1 MRSIAKD
8 PILKETNKEYSF
20 TFRAIYV
27 MHIKQILR
35 ERARRYEVF
44 DTNYITYCDTLWHY
58 RIQYNTYQY
67 FNLKRCISIFYY
79 VENYCNSIFS
89 YFHIHLL
96 HFWKTFPIVFHLI
109 LDITLLLDIFT
120 SVNNSFLMVLL
131 LLML

>member
-1 MRSIAKD
+1 M
-8 PILKETNKEYSF
+8 
-20 TFRAIYV
+20 
-27 MHIKQILR
+27 
-35 ERARRYEVF
+35 YEVF
-44 DTNYITYCDTLWHY
+44 DTNYITYCDTLRHY

-67 FNLKRCISIFYY
+67 FNLKRCISIFHY

-109 LDITLLLDIFT
+109 LNITLLLDIST